1 MCWAACIHSWMLT
14 HTSTHTH
21 TYTYRMLLFKFYCQ
35 SWSINDN
42 GYLFNVY
49 LFTDAC
55 EQRIENTVETG
66 MPFFPSER
74 RCYISQFMF
83 CYPLYSWFGT
93 KWVVP
98 DLLIT
103 QPGHP
108 VTCSCQ
114 QNTFIFQKLWK
125 LIQIFFPGGNGTK
138 QKVSQEILTFTVQQ
152 SI

>member
-74 RCYISQFMF
+74 RCYINQFMF

-98 DLLIT
+98 DLLIKYT
-103 QPGHP
+103 TLLH
-108 VTCSCQ
+108 VKNSWRL
-114 QNTFIFQKLWK
+114 FSFFQMQ
-125 LIQIFFPGGNGTK
+125 LITLFDSLHESLGLEVI
-138 QKVSQEILTFTVQQ
+138 I
-152 SI
+152 I